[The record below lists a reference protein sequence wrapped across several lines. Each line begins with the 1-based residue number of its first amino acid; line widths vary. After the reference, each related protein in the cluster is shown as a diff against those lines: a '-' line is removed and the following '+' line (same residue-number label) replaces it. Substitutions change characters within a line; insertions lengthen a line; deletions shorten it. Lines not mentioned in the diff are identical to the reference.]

1 MDLNILTLPNYAGTV
16 QLSLLK
22 AGSRVMIGRWSEH
35 TVLPRTTG
43 LLPYCAKSNRLLF
56 YWYLYRIRRT
66 RGIGFAFYFFVCLVL
81 ATSNNFAAA
90 LLNIAL
96 LLSSLSV
103 DWDCKT
109 QMQVITDNSGAS
121 FCLSS
126 CLFVLVMYSCK
137 IWEGEI
143 LWGLEPHPQLG
154 KKMMF
159 PIGYQT
165 ARRRAT
171 KIWHDNPSA

>member
-1 MDLNILTLPNYAGTV
+1 MELDLHFI
-16 QLSLLK
+16 
-22 AGSRVMIGRWSEH
+22 
-35 TVLPRTTG
+35 
-43 LLPYCAKSNRLLF
+43 
-56 YWYLYRIRRT
+56 
-66 RGIGFAFYFFVCLVL
+66 FFVCLVL

-126 CLFVLVMYSCK
+126 CLFVLVIYSCK
-137 IWEGEI
+137 I
-143 LWGLEPHPQLG
+143 
-154 KKMMF
+154 
-159 PIGYQT
+159 
-165 ARRRAT
+165 
-171 KIWHDNPSA
+171 